1 MRSWKASDMS
11 EHDDLGFDLPPPA
24 RPSPVRIVVVAIGVA
39 ALVGVAFL
47 AAWLPRRRAA
57 EALVADTGTTE
68 TLRVVVAKPKAKAS
82 DRAMTLPGSIQALEE
97 TTLYPRANGY
107 VRSWKADIGD
117 AVKEGAL
124 LAEIDTPDTEQ
135 QLAQGQAQLAQAEA
149 ALAQAKA
156 NRSFAETNLQRYQAL
171 TPKGAAS
178 EQELDKARSQFAVDS
193 ANVEVATANIEAQKA
208 NLRRLAQLQGFSRI
222 VAPFAGTITSRTVE
236 RGALV
241 SPSTPLFKVSHTDT
255 VRVLVQI
262 PQDVA
267 PSVRVDAKALVTV
280 REFAGR
286 AFEGKVARSAG
297 ALDPASRTMTTEVRI
312 PNPSRELLAGMYA
325 QVAITM
331 PMPHRVLEVP
341 ASAVMADARGV
352 HVGVVEGGKIR
363 LAAVVVERDNGATI
377 DIATGLDEQDTIV
390 KLGSADILDGR
401 PVTVVP

>member
-1 MRSWKASDMS
+1 MS

-24 RPSPVRIVVVAIGVA
+24 KPSPVRIVAVAVGIA
-39 ALVGVAFL
+39 AIVGAAFF
-47 AAWLPRRRAA
+47 AAWMPRRRAA
-57 EALVADTGTTE
+57 EALVADARGTE
-68 TLRVVVAKPKAKAS
+68 TLRVVVVKPKVKAS

-107 VRSWKADIGD
+107 VRSWKVDIGD

-124 LAEIDTPDTEQ
+124 LAEIDTPDADQ
-135 QLAQGQAQLAQAEA
+135 QHAQAQAQLAQAEA

-156 NRSFAETNLQRYQAL
+156 SRAFADTNLQRFQAL
-171 TPKGAAS
+171 TPKGATS
-178 EQELDKARSQFAVDS
+178 EQELDKARSQFAVDT
-193 ANVEVATANIEAQKA
+193 ANVEVATANVEAQKA

-222 VAPFAGTITSRTVE
+222 VAPFAGTITARTVE

-241 SPSTPLFKVSHTDT
+241 SPSAPLFKLSHTDT

-262 PQDVA
+262 PQDMA
-267 PSVRVDAKALVTV
+267 TGVRVDAPAKVTV

-286 AFEGKVARSAG
+286 AFEGKVARAAG

-312 PNPSRELLAGMYA
+312 PNPSHELLGGMYA
-325 QVAITM
+325 QVAISM
-331 PMPHRVLEVP
+331 PMPHRVLELP
-341 ASAVMADARGV
+341 ASAVIADARGV
-352 HVGVVEGGKIR
+352 HVGVVESGKIR

-377 DIATGLDEQDTIV
+377 DIATGLDEQDTVI
-390 KLGSADILDGR
+390 KLGSADIVDGR